1 MPDDESLQA
10 ARAIRRAI
18 LSDAFVQ
25 AQVAGANT
33 TAVEF
38 QDFITSMTWAP
49 GPRHRARPD
58 PKRRPSNTGSTSSK
72 EQLSLRLTPG
82 S

>member
-1 MPDDESLQA
+1 MPEDESLQA
-10 ARAIRRAI
+10 ARAMRRAI
-18 LSDAFVQ
+18 LGDAYVE

-38 QDFITSMTWAP
+38 QDFITSMAWAP
-49 GPRHRARPD
+49 GPGVAHCP
-58 PKRRPSNTGSTSSK
+58 PVIGVCSS
-72 EQLSLRLTPG
+72 S